1 MNYETV
7 EKSKKTVTTSS
18 IAAVLVDQIRVFY
31 DNPRLEPRD
40 IFSNYLQG
48 SGTLLTKKGYEL
60 ILPILS
66 LHKITTPSG
75 FNHRVTR
82 SKILLARAMKYPYY
96 VEKGII
102 WVSSAED
109 AFILTLHSGDI
120 NAWAAAN
127 GIEI

>member
-1 MNYETV
+1 VQNKSISAALV
-7 EKSKKTVTTSS
+7 EKIK
-18 IAAVLVDQIRVFY
+18 VFH
-31 DNPRLEPRD
+31 NIPRLEPRD
-40 IFSNYLQG
+40 VFSNYLQG

-60 ILPILS
+60 IMPILS
-66 LHKITTPSG
+66 LHKIVTPKT
-75 FNHRVTR
+75 FNHRTTR
-82 SKILLARAMKYPYY
+82 SKILLSRAMKYPYF

-127 GIEI
+127 GIEV